1 MRCQECE
8 QVDEIVFDQTR
19 FWFHMPTSESFA
31 RVASVFDRRDMAAR
45 GVGGNCL
52 EASVARDGIDGV
64 MTALFGELNKKE
76 LKETKVLTTAG
87 GDPTPLDMSR
97 VMSADVFVNR
107 VKGQWLVDAL
117 EDELYDTWYQPIVDA
132 NATTAE
138 NPFAL
143 EGLLRMRD
151 RDGNNISPG
160 YVFQLAEHA
169 GLLFPLDIAA
179 RTSAVR
185 RAAESGFRGRIFVNF
200 NPSSIYDPAYC
211 LRTTASAVADLGLKP
226 ADITFELTETH
237 RIQDKDHL
245 KGILAFYRQA
255 GFKVALDDIGSGW
268 SGLNLLHEMRPD
280 FVKIDMDLVRNIDRD
295 PLKQS
300 IVGHLIS
307 IAREHNIEVI
317 AEGIET
323 EAEASLL
330 RDAGANYLQGYLFAR
345 PAPIGTILGQPAAD
359 QPAA

>member
-8 QVDEIVFDQTR
+8 HVDEIIFGRTR
-19 FWFHMPTSESFA
+19 FWFYMPTSESHA
-31 RVASVFDRRDMAAR
+31 RVASVFGRREIGSSDL
-45 GVGGNCL
+45 GGNCI
-52 EASVARDGIDGV
+52 EATVERDDVDGV
-64 MTALFGELNKKE
+64 LTALFGELNKKE
-76 LKETKVLTTAG
+76 LKETRVLSTAG
-87 GDPTPLDMSR
+87 ADPTPLDMMR

-107 VKGQWLVDAL
+107 VKGQWLVEAI
-117 EDELYDTWYQPIVDA
+117 EEELYDTWYQPIVDA
-132 NATTAE
+132 RSPSSE

-143 EGLLRMRD
+143 EGLFRMRD
-151 RDGNNISPG
+151 KDGNSISPG
-160 YVFQLAEHA
+160 YVFSLAEHA
-169 GLLFPLDIAA
+169 GLLFSLDIVA
-179 RTSAVR
+179 RACAVR
-185 RAAESGFRGRIFVNF
+185 RAAESGYRGRIFVNF

-211 LRTTASAVADLGLKP
+211 LRTTASAVAELGLKP

-307 IAREHNIEVI
+307 IAKEHSIEVI
-317 AEGIET
+317 AEGVET
-323 EAEASLL
+323 EAEAGLL
-330 RDAGANYLQGYLFAR
+330 RDAGADYLQGYLFAK
-345 PAPIGTILGQPAAD
+345 PAPIDTFLGSPAA
-359 QPAA
+359 A

>member
-8 QVDEIVFDQTR
+8 HVDDIIFDRTR
-19 FWFHMPTSESFA
+19 FWFYMPTAEAFA
-31 RVASVFDRRDMAAR
+31 RVASVLGRREIESR
-45 GVGGNCL
+45 GIGGNCL
-52 EASVARDGIDGV
+52 EASVARDDVDSV

-87 GDPTPLDMSR
+87 EDPTPLDMTR
-97 VMSADVFVNR
+97 VISADVFVNR
-107 VKGQWLVDAL
+107 YKGQWLVEAI
-117 EDELYDTWYQPIVDA
+117 EAELYDTWYQPIVEAKASSAD
-132 NATTAE
+132 

-143 EGLLRMRD
+143 EGLFRMRD

-160 YVFQLAEHA
+160 YVFNLAEHA
-169 GLLFPLDIAA
+169 GLLFSLDIVA

-185 RAAESGFRGRIFVNF
+185 RAAQAGYRGRIFINF

-211 LRTTASAVADLGLKP
+211 LRTTASAVAELGLKP

-307 IAREHNIEVI
+307 ISREHNIEVI
-317 AEGIET
+317 AEGVET
-323 EAEASLL
+323 EEEAILL
-330 RDAGANYLQGYLFAR
+330 REAGANYLQGYLFAK
-345 PAPIGTILGQPAAD
+345 PAPIDTILGKT
-359 QPAA
+359 

>member
-8 QVDEIVFDQTR
+8 HVDDIIFDETR
-19 FWFHMPTSESFA
+19 FWFYLPTAETYA
-31 RVASVFDRRDMAAR
+31 RVASILGRRDLASDSH
-45 GVGGNCL
+45 GEHCL
-52 EASVARDGIDGV
+52 EATVPREKIDGL
-64 MTALFGELNKKE
+64 MTAIFGELNKKE
-76 LKETKVLTTAG
+76 LKEARVLTTAG
-87 GDPTPLDMSR
+87 ADPTPLDMGR
-97 VMSADVFVNR
+97 IMSADVFVNR
-107 VKGQWLVDAL
+107 VKGQWLV
-117 EDELYDTWYQPIVDA
+117 ESIEHERFDTWYQPIVHA
-132 NATTAE
+132 NAKAGDA
-138 NPFAL
+138 PFAI
-143 EGLLRMRD
+143 EGLFRIRD
-151 RDGNNISPG
+151 GEGNNISPG

-169 GLLFPLDIAA
+169 GLLFSLDIVA
-179 RTSAVR
+179 RSSAVT
-185 RAAESGFRGRIFVNF
+185 RAAKSGYRGQIFVNF

-211 LRTTASAVADLGLKP
+211 LRTTASAVAELGLKP

-307 IAREHNIEVI
+307 ISREHNISVI
-317 AEGIET
+317 AEGVET
-323 EAEASLL
+323 EAEAALL
-330 RDAGANYLQGYLFAR
+330 REAGADYLQGYLFAK
-345 PAPIGTILGQPAAD
+345 PSPIEEILGKAA
-359 QPAA
+359 A